1 MDAASLLLMTFLS
14 ASFAGAFSE
23 NAQAHWQIVALASS
37 QHVLPLLI
45 MATSM
50 PWCACVSA
58 VDILLLFR
66 QQVKGIQALD
76 RVPNAIWAGYL
87 GHNLE

>member
-1 MDAASLLLMTFLS
+1 MQMDAAGLLLMTFLS

-23 NAQAHWQIVALASS
+23 DAQAHWQIVALASS

-50 PWCACVSA
+50 PWCAFPH
-58 VDILLLFR
+58 L
-66 QQVKGIQALD
+66 
-76 RVPNAIWAGYL
+76 
-87 GHNLE
+87 